1 MHLLDQWRTTH
12 LTRRV
17 GWYRDTK
24 LPYSNMNSLSG
35 DATSLD
41 VRRTGGDPE
50 EGGVVQEQPELLD
63 EDEHTHYSHRAPW
76 LRAAVLGA
84 TDGLVSVA
92 ALMLGV
98 GGGTEELHALVLAG
112 VAGLVGGALS
122 MACGEYISVA
132 SQR

>member
-1 MHLLDQWRTTH
+1 
-12 LTRRV
+12 
-17 GWYRDTK
+17 
-24 LPYSNMNSLSG
+24 MNSLSG